1 MPSMAHLAGN
11 NHRKQPGSRI
21 FQLSLAFSLSL
32 ASTSMYGAMGSKHAD
47 QHKRDP
53 GKTTEIQQ
61 ARPFDFSRIADT
73 VGVLQSGAIEQHL
86 GMHAD
91 QAVLESLDASAAFVQ
106 AFELGD
112 ELFEMNYNALDG
124 VGINVGNGQR
134 FSSVPRLDLNGP
146 KAWANVMP
154 QRHTGPNGDSCIS
167 CHNLPVSD
175 GAGGINDNVIRI
187 DPERHQ
193 QGFIERQSPHLF
205 GMGAVQLLAEDMTT
219 DLQAQRD
226 AAVTQS
232 CASGGTIELALAT
245 KSISFGVLQ
254 VSCDNINTRK
264 LKGIDQDLVVKPFE
278 WKGLTAF
285 VRDFVRGASHQEL
298 GMQAIELV
306 GHEDSDFDGI
316 SDELTVGDITAM
328 AVYNAA
334 QPRPVSKLELN
345 RVTSTLS
352 EEELDRYGLPL
363 EASEIQSI
371 ENGEQ
376 LFENAQCGSCH
387 KSALT
392 VSAPIFS
399 EPSAHPDYRDSVF
412 PAGEQVSL
420 PSVAIQFD
428 ITRDIL
434 NNPQLM
440 DSGQTLGQFERDPTT
455 GAAIVRLYGDLKRHN
470 MGSAL
475 AEEIDEGNVG
485 AAVFLTENLWG
496 VGSTAPYLHDGRA
509 TTLAEAILHHGGE
522 ARDSKNLFANLSTS
536 EQNDL
541 ITFLDNLV
549 LYLAP

>member
-1 MPSMAHLAGN
+1 MTNEMIS
-11 NHRKQPGSRI
+11 
-21 FQLSLAFSLSL
+21 
-32 ASTSMYGAMGSKHAD
+32 
-47 QHKRDP
+47 
-53 GKTTEIQQ
+53 
-61 ARPFDFSRIADT
+61 
-73 VGVLQSGAIEQHL
+73 AIL
-86 GMHAD
+86 
-91 QAVLESLDASAAFVQ
+91 
-106 AFELGD
+106 
-112 ELFEMNYNALDG
+112 
-124 VGINVGNGQR
+124 R
-134 FSSVPRLDLNGP
+134 
-146 KAWANVMP
+146 
-154 QRHTGPNGDSCIS
+154 
-167 CHNLPVSD
+167 
-175 GAGGINDNVIRI
+175 
-187 DPERHQ
+187 
-193 QGFIERQSPHLF
+193 
-205 GMGAVQLLAEDMTT
+205 
-219 DLQAQRD
+219 
-226 AAVTQS
+226 
-232 CASGGTIELALAT
+232 
-245 KSISFGVLQ
+245 
-254 VSCDNINTRK
+254 
-264 LKGIDQDLVVKPFE
+264 KGIDKDLVVKPFE

-306 GHEDSDFDGI
+306 GHQDSDFDGI

-334 QPRPVSKLELN
+334 QPRPVTKLELN
-345 RVTSTLS
+345 RATSGLS

-363 EASEIQSI
+363 DASETESI

-387 KSALT
+387 KAALT
-392 VSAPIFS
+392 VTSPIFS

-434 NNPQLM
+434 HNPQPLG
-440 DSGQTLGQFERDPTT
+440 SGQTLGQFERDAS

-496 VGSTAPYLHDGRA
+496 VGSSAPYLHDGRA

-522 ARDSKNLFANLSTS
+522 ASDSKNLFANLSTS

-541 ITFLDNLV
+541 IAFLDNLV